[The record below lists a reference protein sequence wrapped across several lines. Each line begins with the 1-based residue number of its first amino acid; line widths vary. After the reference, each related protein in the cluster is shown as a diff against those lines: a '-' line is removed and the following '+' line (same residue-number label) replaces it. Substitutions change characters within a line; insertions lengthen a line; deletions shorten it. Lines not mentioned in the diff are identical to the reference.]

1 MQSQQLAGIPIF
13 VNRETQRT
21 IILRP
26 VDVFTAT
33 VVCFGRGDGT
43 GAGIVQVELHES
55 PAYLRTIPGMARVPE
70 TA

>member
-1 MQSQQLAGIPIF
+1 MQLQELAGIPIF

-33 VVCFGRGDGT
+33 VICFGRGDGT
-43 GAGIVQVELHES
+43 GAGMVYAKVHES
-55 PAYLRTIPGMARVPE
+55 PAYSRTVAGMAKVPE